1 GFCLVRH
8 GLALI
13 VHLCNFLILSQQM
26 NLSIAMPATVNNTT
40 LLGPLNAS
48 MERFSVIQAPTCDWS
63 PQVQGIILS
72 SINYVSILAQIP
84 TGYIAGI
91 FEAKYLVGVGLLLS
105 SILTFFIPLAADAG
119 VALLMVLQIVQGIAQ
134 VMVLTSQI
142 NSSALLYQ
150 VIETKLLAHMANWIL
165 FLGGIGCACFVLWF
179 PLVYNDPIDHLS
191 ISTGEKEYI
200 MYSLDQQVHL
210 MNLSAIS
217 LAMIKSLPLWGIL
230 VFYFSEYWI
239 FYFFI
244 AYMPTYISSVCTLL
258 ISGPQSRILSALL
271 ISIAFI
277 STILGGLLA
286 DFLLSR
292 KILRL
297 MTIRKFSTAIG
308 VVVPSVVLVSLH
320 WVRSNL
326 STSMVSLA
334 LSSTTT
340 FCYAGALINF
350 LDIVPRYTGF
360 LRGMSQDFGHLS
372 GAISSAVAG
381 FLINQDSESGWR
393 NVFLTSASI
402 YVLGLVFYIIFGRAE
417 VQDWAT
423 GHLI

>member
-134 VMVLTSQI
+134 VLKCFLKKNQLIRIACSQLKQ
-142 NSSALLYQ
+142 LLSR
-150 VIETKLLAHMANWIL
+150 ANWIL

-244 AYMPTYISSVCTLL
+244 AYMPTYISS
-258 ISGPQSRILSALL
+258 SRILSALL

>member
-63 PQVQGIILS
+63 PEVQGIILS

-134 VMVLTSQI
+134 VMVLTKKNQLIRIAVSGSVILSTTGITSVQ
-142 NSSALLYQ
+142 STKTLLSR
-150 VIETKLLAHMANWIL
+150 ANWIL

-244 AYMPTYISSVCTLL
+244 AYMPTYISSKVYPVFL
-258 ISGPQSRILSALL
+258 
-271 ISIAFI
+271 
-277 STILGGLLA
+277 TILGGLLA

>member
-1 GFCLVRH
+1 
-8 GLALI
+8 
-13 VHLCNFLILSQQM
+13 M

-48 MERFSVIQAPTCDWS
+48 MERPSTDSQDMRFSVIQAPTYDWS
-63 PQVQGIILS
+63 PEVQGIILS
-72 SINYVSILAQIP
+72 SINYVSILAPIP

-119 VALLMVLQIVQGIAQ
+119 VDLLMVLQIVQGIAQ
-134 VMVLTSQI
+134 VL
-142 NSSALLYQ
+142 
-150 VIETKLLAHMANWIL
+150 KC
-165 FLGGIGCACFVLWF
+165 FLSGIGCACFVLWF

-200 MYSLDQQVHL
+200 MYSLAQQ
-210 MNLSAIS
+210 
-217 LAMIKSLPLWGIL
+217 AMIKSLPLWGIL

-244 AYMPTYISSVCTLL
+244 AYMPTYISS
-258 ISGPQSRILSALL
+258 SRILSALL

-308 VVVPSVVLVSLH
+308 GFYSLCVCPPAVGVVVPSVVLMSLH

-334 LSSTTT
+334 LSSATTT
-340 FCYAGALINF
+340 FYYAGALINF
-350 LDIVPRYTGF
+350 LDIAPRYTGF

-381 FLINQDSESGWR
+381 FLISQDSELGWS

-423 GHLI
+423 GQTPSSEQT

>member
-1 GFCLVRH
+1 MGDYQVKQSREGMSDRKLSALPDKALELATGFTRMGVIDGFAKGLLVSSFCLVRH

-48 MERFSVIQAPTCDWS
+48 MERPSTDSQDSWNEMRFSVIQAPTCDWS
-63 PQVQGIILS
+63 PEVQGIILS
-72 SINYVSILAQIP
+72 SINYVSILAPIP

-91 FEAKYLVGVGLLLS
+91 FEAKYLVGVGLLFS

-134 VMVLTSQI
+134 VMVLTSQYI
-142 NSSALLYQ
+142 WVKWAPPLEKNQLIRIAVSDASLYNPLSHFGPQ
-150 VIETKLLAHMANWIL
+150 NQGIRSRIFMQEMQ
-165 FLGGIGCACFVLWF
+165 IGCMNSDSSHC
-179 PLVYNDPIDHLS
+179 DPQLI
-191 ISTGEKEYI
+191 GEDWCG
-200 MYSLDQQVHL
+200 S
-210 MNLSAIS
+210 
-217 LAMIKSLPLWGIL
+217 
-230 VFYFSEYWI
+230 SE
-239 FYFFI
+239 
-244 AYMPTYISSVCTLL
+244 VCTLL

-334 LSSTTT
+334 LSSATTT

-350 LDIVPRYTGF
+350 LDIAP
-360 LRGMSQDFGHLS
+360 Q
-372 GAISSAVAG
+372 
-381 FLINQDSESGWR
+381 
-393 NVFLTSASI
+393 
-402 YVLGLVFYIIFGRAE
+402 
-417 VQDWAT
+417 
-423 GHLI
+423 